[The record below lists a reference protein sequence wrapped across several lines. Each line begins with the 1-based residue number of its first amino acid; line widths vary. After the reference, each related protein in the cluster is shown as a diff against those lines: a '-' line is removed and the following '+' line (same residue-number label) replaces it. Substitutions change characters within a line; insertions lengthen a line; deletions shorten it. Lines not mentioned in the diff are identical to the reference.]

1 MVFSAFQMKLVSVRK
16 NEIQGEHIIAYR
28 PIAKAARSRRIAGN
42 HSPQRS
48 GGFRGIRRKKE
59 GEGMRMPLEILAQ
72 GLQKNSGLNRNT
84 AAVFRGLK
92 IQNSIHALQVDG
104 KAAFRDTA
112 GGQAGSCAL
121 QCYRRIRGLLKNR
134 NDVCFCFR
142 EKDSVGTSG
151 FSGFILQIA
160 VQKALFTG
168 GFHKEGLL
176 SSIFVKD

>member
-48 GGFRGIRRKKE
+48 GGFRGIRRRKE
-59 GEGMRMPLEILAQ
+59 GAGMRMPLEILAQ
-72 GLQKNSGLNRNT
+72 GLQKNSGLNRN
-84 AAVFRGLK
+84 AATVFRGLK
-92 IQNSIHALQVDG
+92 IQNLIHAFQVDG

-121 QCYRRIRGLLKNR
+121 ECHRGVRI
-134 NDVCFCFR
+134 FP
-142 EKDSVGTSG
+142 KDSADIRFVFRKKDAGGCAG
-151 FSGFILQIA
+151 FTGFIL
-160 VQKALFTG
+160 
-168 GFHKEGLL
+168 
-176 SSIFVKD
+176 